1 MSRAVQIIA
10 FLAIGAGLAVKT
22 PMWPLHTW
30 LPDAHTEAP
39 TVGSVLLAGVL
50 LKMGTYG
57 FARIAIPVLPDGAAA
72 VAPWLGALAV
82 VGIVYGSLA
91 CLAQRDL
98 KRMIAYSS
106 IGHMGFVLLGFATL
120 TPVGVN
126 AALFG
131 NIAHGLI
138 TGLLF
143 FVAGAVKERYGTA
156 DMPTLGGGLL
166 LRLPHLGSVL
176 TFACVASLGLPGLA
190 GFWGEMLAL
199 LGAFEPAPGL
209 SRPLFLTFMAVG
221 GLGTVLTAAYFL
233 MMLSRVTHGR
243 PTETV
248 HAPVLAGPGGSTGGG
263 ITLSE
268 GTGGGTGPGGSTDE
282 GPGPGDG
289 GGGGGGIRDVRAYEV
304 AAWTPLIGLILLFGL
319 WPKALLLITDPVV
332 RTFVGPVIQSIDHY
346 AIAPPLILALTAGL
360 VLLLDAFLPRRPYS
374 RPLLGAVTMAGVLGA
389 LGVVVTQA
397 LRTGAPLRTFCVPEG
412 LAGPSQSGLI
422 PSGPVGGG
430 SPVGDMPAVAGGP
443 SCSFVVDGFTLVFAG
458 LALAAGVVVVL
469 LSMAEISSG
478 TDVPAGEWH
487 FLLLCVLTGAVALP
501 AARDLVMLVVALEL
515 VSLPVF
521 ALTALR
527 RYDGRASEAAVKLFL
542 VSVVSTAVMLFGVS
556 LLYGVTGTV
565 HLDRMAHALRRYT
578 PWSGAAPAP
587 VEENGQAYAS
597 SLQIFYDL
605 PPVLTVAMVLVLAG
619 FAFKVAAVPFHAWAA
634 DVYQGA
640 PVPVA
645 ALLSVIS
652 KAAGFAGLILILV
665 AALPAQAAV
674 WAPIIAIVAAL
685 TMTAGNLLALRQRH
699 AVRLLAWSSVAQSGY
714 ILAPLGVQTREAAN
728 ASIAY
733 LVFYAAMNLGA
744 FAVVMLVSRR
754 DGQEGIDG
762 YRGLAFRSPVAGLSL
777 VFFLICLAGLPP
789 GLAGLFA
796 KIVVFREIV
805 DGGGAWL
812 VAVMAVN
819 TVIGLY
825 YYVTWAAR
833 ILTPAAARVPAAD
846 GTGTTTEPPGA
857 ATRTSGAERAPD
869 AVSGTPD
876 ENRAASDETGG
887 APGSRAGWL
896 PVGVA
901 IVLSGI
907 AAVAFS
913 AAPQAV
919 LDLVPGFLLASR

>member
-1 MSRAVQIIA
+1 
-10 FLAIGAGLAVKT
+10 
-22 PMWPLHTW
+22 
-30 LPDAHTEAP
+30 
-39 TVGSVLLAGVL
+39 
-50 LKMGTYG
+50 
-57 FARIAIPVLPDGAAA
+57 
-72 VAPWLGALAV
+72 
-82 VGIVYGSLA
+82 
-91 CLAQRDL
+91 
-98 KRMIAYSS
+98 
-106 IGHMGFVLLGFATL
+106 
-120 TPVGVN
+120 
-126 AALFG
+126 
-131 NIAHGLI
+131 
-138 TGLLF
+138 
-143 FVAGAVKERYGTA
+143 
-156 DMPTLGGGLL
+156 
-166 LRLPHLGSVL
+166 
-176 TFACVASLGLPGLA
+176 
-190 GFWGEMLAL
+190 
-199 LGAFEPAPGL
+199 
-209 SRPLFLTFMAVG
+209 
-221 GLGTVLTAAYFL
+221 
-233 MMLSRVTHGR
+233 
-243 PTETV
+243 
-248 HAPVLAGPGGSTGGG
+248 
-263 ITLSE
+263 
-268 GTGGGTGPGGSTDE
+268 
-282 GPGPGDG
+282 
-289 GGGGGGIRDVRAYEV
+289 
-304 AAWTPLIGLILLFGL
+304 
-319 WPKALLLITDPVV
+319 
-332 RTFVGPVIQSIDHY
+332 VIQSIDYY
-346 AIAPPLILALTAGL
+346 AIAPPLILALVAGL

-374 RPLLGAVTMAGVLGA
+374 RPLLGAVTLAGALGA
-389 LGVVVTQA
+389 LGVVVAQTLHA
-397 LRTGAPLRTFCVPEG
+397 GAPLRTFCVPEG
-412 LAGPSQSGLI
+412 LAGPSRSGLV
-422 PSGPVGGG
+422 PSGPVGGAS
-430 SPVGDMPAVAGGP
+430 SPVGGASSVGDLPAIAAGP

-458 LALAAGVVVVL
+458 LALAAGIVVVL

-478 TDVPAGEWH
+478 EDVPAGEWH

-565 HLDRMAHALRRYT
+565 HLDRLAQALRRYT
-578 PWSGAAPAP
+578 PWSGAGPVPA
-587 VEENGQAYAS
+587 EEATRQVHAS
-597 SLQIFYDL
+597 SLEVFYDL
-605 PPVLTVAMVLVLAG
+605 PPVLAVAMVLVLAG

-640 PVPVA
+640 PVPIA

-652 KAAGFAGLILILV
+652 KAAGFAGLILILI

-674 WAPIIAIVAAL
+674 WAPVIAVIAAL

-714 ILAPLGVQTREAAN
+714 ILAPLGVQTREAAS

-762 YRGLAFRSPVAGLSL
+762 YRGLAFRSPAAGLSL
-777 VFFLICLAGLPP
+777 VFFLVCLAGLPP

-812 VAVMAVN
+812 AAVMAVN

-833 ILTPAAARVPAAD
+833 ILTP
-846 GTGTTTEPPGA
+846 GITGVPGA
-857 ATRTSGAERAPD
+857 TR
-869 AVSGTPD
+869 V
-876 ENRAASDETGG
+876 ASDAPRAE
-887 APGSRAGWL
+887 PGSRAGWL

-901 IVLSGI
+901 IALTGI

-913 AAPQAV
+913 TAPQAV